1 MRLTNRLTR
10 AFGVA
15 VLVVT
20 TITAARARNEIVGRW
35 SDDYGNSFRV
45 THSLFEQLPSARY
58 HIVEWNH
65 VERYFVARNDDAN
78 RADAGKWT
86 RVDWMPFS
94 GMEPYTW
101 GFCFT
106 AYRAETQEEARAT
119 RSAKRE
125 APRTGCN
132 GFPFSRMKPAP

>member
-10 AFGVA
+10 AFGLA

-20 TITAARARNEIVGRW
+20 TIAAARARNEIVGRW
-35 SDDYGNSFRV
+35 SDDYGNSFRI
-45 THSLFEQLPSARY
+45 TDSLFEQLPSARY
-58 HIVEWNH
+58 HIVEWNP
-65 VERYFVARNDDAN
+65 VERHFVARNDDAN
-78 RADAGKWT
+78 RTDAGKWT